1 MGQAPTKV
9 VWSSAIGECLAL
21 FVDLNGTP
29 LMLKLFVGNL
39 DIQLKVKKD
48 YHNTSNKTADDTA
61 HNREILYYC

>member
-1 MGQAPTKV
+1 MGLVPMKA
-9 VWSSAIGECLAL
+9 VWSSAIDGCSVL
-21 FVDLNGTP
+21 FVDPSGTP